1 MSPDDRKYTQE
12 HEWIK
17 IEDTATGHAVTG
29 ITEYAQ
35 DQLGDIVYFDLP
47 QPGTTVQFK
56 AKMGEVESVKAVS
69 DLYSP
74 ATGEVIEI
82 NDKLLDNPEIVNQD
96 PFQEGCLLRVAMT
109 DATEVDA
116 LMTPDEYDA
125 FIAGIA

>member
-96 PFQEGCLLRVAMT
+96 PFQEGWLLRVAMT

-116 LMTPDEYDA
+116 LMTADEYDA